1 LSLRPM
7 NPRARAHLALIAANL
22 IYGANFSI
30 SKIAMPAFIE
40 PQGFIVLRV
49 AFSLLLFWI
58 FSRSSAKGVV
68 VDFKDHIKLFFL
80 GLSGVAINQMLFFE
94 GLARTSNI
102 NAALILTTNPIMV
115 MAGASIVYKEK
126 ITLFRA
132 LGILFGIAGASAL
145 ILLQMNGKGTATWQG
160 DLMVLLN
167 AAAYAAF
174 MVFVKPL
181 MKKYSPMLVIRWSF
195 FYGFLFVIP
204 FGTGQVMDIEWSTF
218 TTPIWLSTFY
228 VIIAS
233 TFLAYWFN
241 TFGLQHLSPSV
252 VSFYIYLQ
260 PIFATIISLL
270 ITHEPVTVP
279 QILSCLFIFI
289 GVYLVNRP
297 ASR

>member
-1 LSLRPM
+1 MDSRI
-7 NPRARAHLALIAANL
+7 RSHLALIVANL

-30 SKIAMPAFIE
+30 AKIAMPHYIE

-58 FSRSSAKGVV
+58 FNKASGTESRVA
-68 VDFKDHIKLFFL
+68 FNDHIKLFFL

-115 MAGASIVYKEK
+115 MAGASLVYKER
-126 ITLFRA
+126 ITLFRS
-132 LGILFGIAGASAL
+132 LGILLGVAGASSL
-145 ILLQMNGKGTATWQG
+145 ILLGGKQQGTATWQG
-160 DLMVLLN
+160 DLLVLLN

-174 MVFVKPL
+174 MVYVKPL
-181 MKKYSPMLVIRWSF
+181 MKKYSPWVVIKWSF

-204 FGTGQVMDIEWSTF
+204 FGTGQVLSIDWSSF
-218 TTPIWLSTFY
+218 TTPVWLSTAY
-228 VIIAS
+228 VIVAS

-241 TFGLQHLSPSV
+241 TYGLQHLSPSV

-260 PIFATIISLL
+260 PIFATMISLL
-270 ITHEPVTVP
+270 ITHEKVHFS
-279 QILSCLFIFI
+279 QIIACLFIFV
-289 GVYLVNRP
+289 GVYFVNRP
-297 ASR
+297 ASTQ